1 MLLVVI
7 CGFLAVSLLAY
18 ALLNRP
24 VPMAQQRL
32 AALAS
37 GRRAEE
43 RVAAEDGPRSRSE
56 LLLVKLRAAMPAG
69 YGERLDKL
77 LYAAGM
83 RMRPE
88 VAVVVWAGTTI
99 GLPLLYLLMA
109 GAGSGGSRTVI
120 FALILAGFGV
130 YAPIALLKSRAGKRR
145 KQILRAMPDMMDLL
159 TTCVEAGLGLDAALA
174 RAGDKT
180 KEPLGGEVRATLSSI
195 SMGTSRRRALEQ
207 LAARNGVSELT
218 TFVTSL
224 IQTES
229 MGTSLGTALR
239 VQAEAVRVARK
250 QRAEQSAQKA
260 PIKIIIVLVLLVFPS
275 MFVVVLGPAALAFVA
290 QGGIT

>member
-1 MLLVVI
+1 VLLVVI

-18 ALLNRP
+18 SLLNRP

-207 LAARNGVSELT
+207 LAARNGVTELT

>member
-1 MLLVVI
+1 VLLVVI

-18 ALLNRP
+18 SLLNRP

-120 FALILAGFGV
+120 FALILAGFGL

-207 LAARNGVSELT
+207 LAARNGVTELT

>member
-18 ALLNRP
+18 SLLNRP

-120 FALILAGFGV
+120 FALILAGFGL

-275 MFVVVLGPAALAFVA
+275 MFMVILGPAALAFTEK
-290 QGGIT
+290 GGIL

>member
-1 MLLVVI
+1 LLVVI

>member
-1 MLLVVI
+1 LLVVI

-207 LAARNGVSELT
+207 LAARNGVTELT

>member
-207 LAARNGVSELT
+207 LAARNGVTELT

-250 QRAEQSAQKA
+250 QRAEQAAQKA

-275 MFVVVLGPAALAFVA
+275 MFMVILGPAALAFTEK
-290 QGGIT
+290 GGIL

>member
-207 LAARNGVSELT
+207 LAARNGVTELT

>member
-1 MLLVVI
+1 VLLVVI

-120 FALILAGFGV
+120 FALILAGFGL

-180 KEPLGGEVRATLSSI
+180 KEPLGGEIRATLSSI

-275 MFVVVLGPAALAFVA
+275 MFMVILGPAALAFTEK
-290 QGGIT
+290 GGIL

>member
-1 MLLVVI
+1 
-7 CGFLAVSLLAY
+7 
-18 ALLNRP
+18 
-24 VPMAQQRL
+24 
-32 AALAS
+32 
-37 GRRAEE
+37 
-43 RVAAEDGPRSRSE
+43 
-56 LLLVKLRAAMPAG
+56 MPAG

-275 MFVVVLGPAALAFVA
+275 MFVVVLGPAALAFVV

>member
-1 MLLVVI
+1 VLLVVI

-207 LAARNGVSELT
+207 LAARNGVTELT